1 MKDPAATET
10 SRQRIVEILRRE
22 EMGFE
27 ELRRELDVPGRQ
39 LEEDL
44 RHVEKSL
51 RRGSERLRIDPARI
65 FAGRGLP
72 KVIFSTGDCTSGP
85 VAKPAP
91 ATATCPTTRP
101 PRWRASPTTSVRSAS
116 SRPAPTIDW
125 YSGPKCR
132 VAATSPTKRSPAW

>member
-27 ELRRELDVPGRQ
+27 ELRRALDIPARL

-51 RRGSERLRIDPARI
+51 RRGSERLRIDPARCRSCG
-65 FAGRGLP
+65 FVFKDRVSRHLH
-72 KVIFSTGDCTSGP
+72 
-85 VAKPAP
+85 AP
-91 ATATCPTTRP
+91 SRCPTCRSERIAE
-101 PRWRASPTTSVRSAS
+101 PRFRIA
-116 SRPAPTIDW
+116 
-125 YSGPKCR
+125 
-132 VAATSPTKRSPAW
+132 